1 MTEERET
8 SALCPPHL
16 ANIPVSAT
24 YAAELADLH
33 VTSIWRACV
42 ARRLRGL
49 RVPAGGAKTHWLIR
63 VGDLVGYTGRGL
75 SEEQKRQLEA
85 MVADAGWS

>member
-1 MTEERET
+1 MVEEREIT
-8 SALCPPHL
+8 ELCPPHL
-16 ANIPVSAT
+16 ADVPVSAS
-24 YAAELADLH
+24 YAAELANMH

-49 RVPAGGAKTHWLIR
+49 RVPAGGDKTHWLIR
-63 VGDLVGYTGRGL
+63 VGDLVGYTGRSL